1 MFLQFF
7 KIYIYDII
15 FIFNNRYIKTDIKG
29 KKEKKKKKKKKII
42 FIIKKK

>member
-29 KKEKKKKKKKKII
+29 KKGNKKRKEKKVICII
-42 FIIKKK
+42 